1 VDDLDPF
8 AKTVSRPA
16 FSFPENLRFECTRCG
31 DCCRGWQILLGP
43 GELERLAALDWSERV
58 DTLVE
63 TEIVDDLSS
72 QRGRNIL
79 ARRPDGACVFLG
91 AENQCQIHEHF
102 GGETKPL
109 VCRLFPFGFL
119 PVGDRI
125 AVDVSFACRSI
136 SAGVG
141 APVRS
146 RVPEWSKLVF
156 EVAGEQRQRLYRFSK
171 KYEVEGELLWELEH
185 ELLGLVCD
193 SSMSMF
199 ERVRAVAEFMR
210 LGTTSDPRTD
220 AARTLRRVMAKGI
233 PQQIRERPA
242 EGGMDKTQRAIFF
255 HLMFLLLNPT
265 PPELYQSLGKPGK
278 GAKARR
284 KQVALR
290 VQAANGY
297 KFEKSR
303 PWIGNRELTESYASV
318 SAVRLGFL
326 LSDSG
331 DRLFEQ
337 YLSAK
342 ILGQRFL
349 REGEGDLPFIEAV
362 PRLLVLY
369 PMLLW
374 TAKALATERGASDV
388 IEDDARDALRLLDR
402 SYGEVRLSELPAK
415 QRKAWQ
421 FIFMETGLE
430 TAATIDMLGSA
441 C

>member
-1 VDDLDPF
+1 MGSL
-8 AKTVSRPA
+8 AETVSQPA

-43 GELERLAALDWSERV
+43 GELERLSALDWTGRV

-63 TEIVDDLSS
+63 TNIVDRVPS
-72 QRGRNIL
+72 QRRESGQRGQNIL

-136 SAGVG
+136 SAGIG
-141 APVRS
+141 APVRD
-146 RVPEWSKLVF
+146 RVPEWSKLAIR
-156 EVAGEQRQRLYRFSK
+156 VALEQRRQHLYRFSK
-171 KYEVEGELLWELEH
+171 KYEVDGGLLWELEH
-185 ELLGLVCD
+185 EILGLVSD
-193 SSMSMF
+193 GSMSMF

-220 AARTLRRVMAKGI
+220 AARTLRQVMAKGI

-265 PPELYQSLGKPGK
+265 PPELYRSSGKV
-278 GAKARR
+278 RQ

-297 KFEKSR
+297 KFEKAH
-303 PWIGNRELTESYASV
+303 PWLGNHELTESYASV
-318 SAVRLGFL
+318 EAVRPGFL

-349 REGEGDLPFIEAV
+349 REGEGEIPFVEAV

-374 TAKALATERGASDV
+374 TAKALATERGALDV
-388 IEDDARDALRLLDR
+388 IEDDARGALRLLDR
-402 SYGEVRLSELPAK
+402 SYGEVRLSALPAK

-421 FIFMETGLE
+421 FVFMETGLE
-430 TAATIDMLGSA
+430 TAATIDMLGT
-441 C
+441 

>member
-1 VDDLDPF
+1 MVPL
-8 AKTVSRPA
+8 AETVSQPA
-16 FSFPENLRFECTRCG
+16 FSFPDNLRFECTRCG
-31 DCCRGWQILLGP
+31 DCRRGWQILLGP
-43 GELERLAALDWSERV
+43 GELERLSALDWNGRV

-63 TEIVDDLSS
+63 TNIVDGSARS
-72 QRGRNIL
+72 GRRVL

-91 AENQCQIHEHF
+91 TENQCQIHEH
-102 GGETKPL
+102 
-109 VCRLFPFGFL
+109 FPFGFL

-136 SAGVG
+136 SAGIG

-146 RVPEWSKLVF
+146 RVPEWSKLAF
-156 EVAGEQRQRLYRFSK
+156 EVAVEQRQRLYRFSK
-171 KYEVEGELLWELEH
+171 KYEVEGGLLWELEH
-185 ELLGLVCD
+185 EILGLVFD
-193 SSMSMF
+193 GSMSMF

-220 AARTLRRVMAKGI
+220 AARTLRQVMAKGI

-242 EGGMDKTQRAIFF
+242 AGGMDKTQRAIFF

-265 PPELYQSLGKPGK
+265 PPELYRSSG
-278 GAKARR
+278 KARQ

-297 KFEKSR
+297 KFEKAR
-303 PWIGNRELTESYASV
+303 PWLGNHELTESYASV
-318 SAVRLGFL
+318 DAVRPGFL
-326 LSDSG
+326 LSDSR

-349 REGEGDLPFIEAV
+349 REGEGEIPFVEAV

-374 TAKALATERGASDV
+374 TAKALATERGAEDV
-388 IEDDARDALRLLDR
+388 IEDDARGGLRLLDR

-421 FIFMETGLE
+421 FVFMETGLE
-430 TAATIDMLGSA
+430 TAATIDMLGT
-441 C
+441 

>member
-1 VDDLDPF
+1 MGPL
-8 AKTVSRPA
+8 AETVSPPA

-43 GELERLAALDWSERV
+43 GELERLSGLDWRGRV
-58 DTLVE
+58 DRLVE
-63 TEIVDDLSS
+63 TKIVAGVSS
-72 QRGRNIL
+72 HRGRHNVL
-79 ARRPDGACVFLG
+79 AQRADGSCLFLG

-102 GGETKPL
+102 GDETKPL
-109 VCRLFPFGFL
+109 VCRLFPFSFL

-141 APVRS
+141 APVGD
-146 RVPEWSKLVF
+146 RVPEWSKLAFDVD
-156 EVAGEQRQRLYRFSK
+156 VEQRQRLYRFSK
-171 KYEVEGELLWELEH
+171 KYDVEGGLLWELEH
-185 ELLGLVCD
+185 EILGLFSDV
-193 SSMSMF
+193 SMSMF

-220 AARTLRRVMAKGI
+220 AARTLRQVMAKGI
-233 PQQIRERPA
+233 PKQIRERPA
-242 EGGMDKTQRAIFF
+242 AGGMDKTQRAIFF

-265 PPELYQSLGKPGK
+265 PPELYRASG
-278 GAKARR
+278 KARQ
-284 KQVALR
+284 KEVARR

-297 KFEKSR
+297 KFDKAR
-303 PWIGNRELTESYASV
+303 GY
-318 SAVRLGFL
+318 L

-337 YLSAK
+337 YLKAK

-349 REGEGDLPFIEAV
+349 REGEGELSFVEAV

-374 TAKALATERGASDV
+374 TGKALASERGATDAH
-388 IEDDARDALRLLDR
+388 EDDARDALRLLDR
-402 SYGEVRLSELPAK
+402 SYGEVRLSELPEK
-415 QRKAWQ
+415 QRNAWR
-421 FIFMETGLE
+421 FVFMETGLE
-430 TAATIDMLGSA
+430 TAATIDMLASR
-441 C
+441 

>member
-1 VDDLDPF
+1 MGPL
-8 AKTVSRPA
+8 AETVSQPA

-43 GELERLAALDWSERV
+43 GELERLSALDWSGRV
-58 DTLVE
+58 DRLVD
-63 TEIVDDLSS
+63 TKIIDGVPS
-72 QRGRNIL
+72 QSGSRGHNVL

-125 AVDVSFACRSI
+125 AVDVSFACRSV
-136 SAGVG
+136 SAGIG
-141 APVRS
+141 APVGK
-146 RVPEWSKLVF
+146 RVPEWSKLAF
-156 EVAGEQRQRLYRFSK
+156 DVAVEPRQRLFRFSK
-171 KYEVEGELLWELEH
+171 KYEVEGGLLWELEH
-185 ELLGLVCD
+185 EILGLVSD
-193 SSMSMF
+193 GSMSMF

-220 AARTLRRVMAKGI
+220 AARTLRQVMARGI
-233 PQQIRERPA
+233 PQQIRDRPA

-265 PPELYQSLGKPGK
+265 PPELYRSSG
-278 GAKARR
+278 KARQ
-284 KQVALR
+284 KQVVLR

-297 KFEKSR
+297 KFDKAR
-303 PWIGNRELTESYASV
+303 PWLGNHELSASYANV
-318 SAVRLGFL
+318 DAVRLDYL

-331 DRLFEQ
+331 DHLFEQ

-342 ILGQRFL
+342 VLGQRFL
-349 REGEGDLPFIEAV
+349 REGEGEIPFVEAV

-374 TAKALATERGASDV
+374 TAKALASERGAEDV
-388 IEDDARDALRLLDR
+388 IEDDARGALRLLDR

-421 FIFMETGLE
+421 FVFMETGLE
-430 TAATIDMLGSA
+430 TAATIDMLGS
-441 C
+441 

>member
-1 VDDLDPF
+1 MGPH
-8 AKTVSRPA
+8 AETVSQPA
-16 FSFPENLRFECTRCG
+16 FSFPASLRFECTRCG

-43 GELERLAALDWSERV
+43 GELERLSALDWNGLV
-58 DTLVE
+58 DALVE
-63 TEIVDDLSS
+63 TNIVDHVSS
-72 QRGRNIL
+72 GFGGFGGSARSGRRVL

-102 GGETKPL
+102 GGKTKPL

-136 SAGVG
+136 SALTG
-141 APVRS
+141 APIRK
-146 RVPEWSKLVF
+146 RVPEWTKLAF
-156 EVAGEQRQRLYRFSK
+156 EASVVERQRTYRFSK
-171 KYEVEGELLWELEH
+171 KYEVSGRLLWELEH
-185 ELLGLVCD
+185 EILGLFSD
-193 SSMSMF
+193 GSMSMF

-220 AARTLRRVMAKGI
+220 AARTLRQVMAKGI

-242 EGGMDKTQRAIFF
+242 RGGMDKTQRAIFF

-265 PPELYQSLGKPGK
+265 PAELYRASG
-278 GAKARR
+278 KARQ
-284 KQVALR
+284 KEVALR
-290 VQAANGY
+290 IQAANGY
-297 KFEKSR
+297 KFEKAR
-303 PWIGNRELTESYASV
+303 PWLGNRELTESYAYV
-318 SAVRLGFL
+318 DAVRPGFF

-349 REGEGDLPFIEAV
+349 REGEGEIPFVEAV

-374 TAKALATERGASDV
+374 TAKALASERGAEDV
-388 IEDDARDALRLLDR
+388 IEDDARGALRLIDR

-421 FIFMETGLE
+421 FVFLETGIE
-430 TAATIDMLGSA
+430 TAATIDMLGS
-441 C
+441 

>member
-1 VDDLDPF
+1 M
-8 AKTVSRPA
+8 
-16 FSFPENLRFECTRCG
+16 
-31 DCCRGWQILLGP
+31 
-43 GELERLAALDWSERV
+43 

-63 TEIVDDLSS
+63 TNIVDRVPS
-72 QRGRNIL
+72 QRRESGQRGQNIL

-136 SAGVG
+136 SAGIG
-141 APVRS
+141 APVRD
-146 RVPEWSKLVF
+146 RVPEWSKLAIR
-156 EVAGEQRQRLYRFSK
+156 VALEQRRQHLYRFSK
-171 KYEVEGELLWELEH
+171 KYEVDGGLLWELEH
-185 ELLGLVCD
+185 EILGLVSD
-193 SSMSMF
+193 GSMSMF

-220 AARTLRRVMAKGI
+220 AARTLRQVMAKGI

-265 PPELYQSLGKPGK
+265 PPELYRSSGKV
-278 GAKARR
+278 RQ

-297 KFEKSR
+297 KFEKAH
-303 PWIGNRELTESYASV
+303 PWLGNHELTESYASV
-318 SAVRLGFL
+318 EAVRPGFL

-349 REGEGDLPFIEAV
+349 REGEGEIPFVEAV

-374 TAKALATERGASDV
+374 TAKALATERGALDV
-388 IEDDARDALRLLDR
+388 IEDDARGALRLLDR
-402 SYGEVRLSELPAK
+402 SYGEVRLSALPAK

-421 FIFMETGLE
+421 FVFMETGLE
-430 TAATIDMLGSA
+430 TAATIDMLGT
-441 C
+441 

>member
-1 VDDLDPF
+1 MGPL
-8 AKTVSRPA
+8 AETVSPPA
-16 FSFPENLRFECTRCG
+16 FSFPDNLRFECTRCG
-31 DCCRGWQILLGP
+31 DCCRGWRILLGP
-43 GELERLAALDWSERV
+43 GELERLSALDWNGRV
-58 DTLVE
+58 DRLVE
-63 TEIVDDLSS
+63 TKIVEGVSS
-72 QRGRNIL
+72 HRGSHNVL

-102 GGETKPL
+102 GGEAKPL

-136 SAGVG
+136 SAGIG
-141 APVRS
+141 APVS
-146 RVPEWSKLVF
+146 DRVPEWSKLAFDVDL
-156 EVAGEQRQRLYRFSK
+156 EQGQRLYRFSK
-171 KYEVEGELLWELEH
+171 KYHVQGGLLWELEH
-185 ELLGLVCD
+185 EILGLVSD

-220 AARTLRRVMAKGI
+220 AARTLRQVMAKGI
-233 PQQIRERPA
+233 PKQIRERPA

-265 PPELYQSLGKPGK
+265 PPELYRASG
-278 GAKARR
+278 KARQ
-284 KQVALR
+284 KEVARR

-297 KFEKSR
+297 KFGKAR
-303 PWIGNRELTESYASV
+303 PWLENRELTESYASV
-318 SAVRLGFL
+318 DAVRPGYL

-349 REGEGDLPFIEAV
+349 REGEGELPFVEAV

-374 TAKALATERGASDV
+374 TAKALASERGAKDV
-388 IEDDARDALRLLDR
+388 IEDDARGALRLLDR
-402 SYGEVRLSELPAK
+402 SYGEVRLSELPTK

-421 FIFMETGLE
+421 FVFMETGLE
-430 TAATIDMLGSA
+430 TAATIDMLGA
-441 C
+441 